1 MKPPLRREV
10 RLAPDAGH
18 LFLEAAAVFAQAAE
32 DSVAAK
38 GSFDIALAGGSTPR
52 PLFAVLVSTPEFRNR
67 IAWDKVRFFWGD
79 ERPVG
84 PDHPENNYR
93 MAHEALLAH
102 LPVREDRIF
111 RIHGELADAAKAA
124 AGYDAVLR
132 REFRIAT
139 GFPRFDL
146 ILLGMG
152 PDGHT
157 ASLFPGT
164 RALRERRRLAVSNWV
179 GKLFS
184 HRITLTAPVLNAGAR
199 VMFLVAGPD
208 KAPALKAVL
217 EGPYEPDQLPAQL
230 VRPRCGKLL
239 WLVDAAA
246 GHLLDPATAVRT

>member
-111 RIHGELADAAKAA
+111 RITANSPT
-124 AGYDAVLR
+124 R
-132 REFRIAT
+132 RK
-139 GFPRFDL
+139 P
-146 ILLGMG
+146 
-152 PDGHT
+152 P
-157 ASLFPGT
+157 
-164 RALRERRRLAVSNWV
+164 
-179 GKLFS
+179 
-184 HRITLTAPVLNAGAR
+184 
-199 VMFLVAGPD
+199 
-208 KAPALKAVL
+208 
-217 EGPYEPDQLPAQL
+217 
-230 VRPRCGKLL
+230 
-239 WLVDAAA
+239 
-246 GHLLDPATAVRT
+246 PATMRFCAASSGSPPGSRAST